1 MNEMILF
8 MFIVTLVLFVISIL
22 TLIFTIIYLGPG
34 FNRSKKILLNDW
46 RRKWLLFF
54 AWFTLIGS
62 SVSLLTTFVSVARGE
77 NQPDTTNNIV
87 SNIVANILLICTNVF
102 IITYIG
108 PTFNRQT
115 EIKVDDFRRKWVL
128 FFAWFNSVTL
138 LIILIMFLVG
148 SVCNSS
154 K

>member
-1 MNEMILF
+1 MNGIILF
-8 MFIVTLVLFVISIL
+8 MFIVTLVLVVISIL

-62 SVSLLTTFVSVARGE
+62 SFSLLTTYVSLGRA
-77 NQPDTTNNIV
+77 DTTNKIV
-87 SNIVANILLICTNVF
+87 SNIVGNILLICTNVF

-108 PTFNRQT
+108 PKFNRQT

-148 SVCNSS
+148 SVIAANHIL